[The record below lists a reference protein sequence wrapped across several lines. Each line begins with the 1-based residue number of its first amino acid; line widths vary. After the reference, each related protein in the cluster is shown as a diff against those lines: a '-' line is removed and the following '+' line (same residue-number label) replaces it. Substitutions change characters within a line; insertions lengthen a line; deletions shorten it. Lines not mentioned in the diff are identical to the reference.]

1 MKEKTWCV
9 GKKILTKVF
18 EIQIGYWNEWQYFDI
33 GCRWNRKCDHAGLR
47 FGIELLGIYL
57 YLEFYDIRHW
67 NDDENKWENLL

>member
-33 GCRWNRKCDHAGLR
+33 GCRWNRKCDHAG
-47 FGIELLGIYL
+47 
-57 YLEFYDIRHW
+57 
-67 NDDENKWENLL
+67 